1 MLEIK
6 EQQKKRIN
14 DNLIQNFEK
23 LTLGSSLVP
32 TPYLLHFGCKF
43 FFHFIDKNAT
53 MKDFKF

>member
-23 LTLGSSLVP
+23 LTLVPLIP
-32 TPYLLHFGCKF
+32 TPYLPHFGCKT